1 MFDKDAQVVAKYSYD
16 AWGVCTVTQDT
27 SGCNIA
33 NINPF
38 RYRGYFFDVETGLY
52 YLQSRYYNA
61 SIGRFVNADD
71 ATVLEIEK
79 AVLNHGLFTYCKN
92 EPINNFDPYGYWVL
106 TIGVSWGIA
115 AILGV
120 NFFATLLIDSTWDYG
135 VFLGATLL
143 YRVMAKGLSGSL
155 GIYWGFKKIKDYL
168 NSVTVGFAAG
178 YVVGGALVYNYY
190 KYPSSKKKLVGLQI
204 SYGTTGLYRETAP
217 FDGGLYIP
225 LKSKLKKFFASC
237 GNNFWKLKSRIK
249 KLKIK
254 VYR

>member
-1 MFDKDAQVVAKYSYD
+1 M
-16 AWGVCTVTQDT
+16 
-27 SGCNIA
+27 
-33 NINPF
+33 
-38 RYRGYFFDVETGLY
+38 
-52 YLQSRYYNA
+52 
-61 SIGRFVNADD
+61 
-71 ATVLEIEK
+71 EIEK
-79 AVLNHGLFTYCKN
+79 AVLNHSLFTYCKN

-106 TIGVSWGIA
+106 TIGASWGFA
-115 AILGV
+115 VILGV

-135 VFLGATLL
+135 LFIGATLL
-143 YRVMAKGLSGSL
+143 FGYVPISKKLGVSF

-178 YVVGGALVYNYY
+178 CVVGGALVYNYY

>member
-1 MFDKDAQVVAKYSYD
+1 M
-16 AWGVCTVTQDT
+16 
-27 SGCNIA
+27 
-33 NINPF
+33 
-38 RYRGYFFDVETGLY
+38 Y
-52 YLQSRYYNA
+52 YLQSRYYNPN
-61 SIGRFVNADD
+61 IGKFINSDD

-79 AVLNHGLFTYCKN
+79 AVLNHSLFTYCKN

-135 VFLGATLL
+135 LFLGATLL
-143 YRVMAKGLSGSL
+143 YGVMKNGLSGSL

-204 SYGTTGLYRETAP
+204 SYGTIGLYRETAP